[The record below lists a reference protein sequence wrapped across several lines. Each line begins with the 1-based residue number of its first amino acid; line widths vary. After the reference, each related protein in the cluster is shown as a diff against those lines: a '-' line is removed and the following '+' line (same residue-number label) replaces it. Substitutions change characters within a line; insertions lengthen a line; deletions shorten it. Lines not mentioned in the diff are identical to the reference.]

1 MANIC
6 CVIPARLNS
15 SRFDRKLLKKINGIP
30 LLEFVRRKIMQSFL
44 NTDIFITTGDKEI
57 EKIIYKYDGN
67 IIKSKKKHKDGTSRV
82 IEAIAN
88 LNYRNVLIVQ
98 GDEPLVSKKILNKFK
113 KIIINN
119 PNIKCFNYVTKLKK
133 EKDIYDENIVKCIL
147 SKDKYII
154 DAFRKNSKYKFKDIY
169 KLQGIFSFNR
179 KFLLNLNDLKQNK
192 RQKIEKIEQLRIILS
207 KNRLKAIIGDED
219 YQSVNTLSDFIKV
232 KKILNNSIV
241 K

>member
-15 SRFDRKLLKKINGIP
+15 SRFDRKLVKKINGIP

-44 NTDIFITTGDKEI
+44 HTDIFITTGDKEI
-57 EKIIYKYDGN
+57 EKIINNYDGN

-88 LNYRNVLIVQ
+88 LNYKNVLIVQ

-113 KIIINN
+113 KIIMNN

-133 EKDIYDENIVKCIL
+133 EKDDLSISEKEHMMSDAQAWFATEGNWIGLDCIG
-147 SKDKYII
+147 KHKT
-154 DAFRKNSKYKFKDIY
+154 
-169 KLQGIFSFNR
+169 
-179 KFLLNLNDLKQNK
+179 K
-192 RQKIEKIEQLRIILS
+192 RPK
-207 KNRLKAIIGDED
+207 
-219 YQSVNTLSDFIKV
+219 
-232 KKILNNSIV
+232 
-241 K
+241 